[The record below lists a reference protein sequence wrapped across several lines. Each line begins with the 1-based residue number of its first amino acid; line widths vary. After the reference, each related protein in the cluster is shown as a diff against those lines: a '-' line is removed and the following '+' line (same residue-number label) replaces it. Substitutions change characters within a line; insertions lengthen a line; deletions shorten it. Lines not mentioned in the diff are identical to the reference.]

1 MALTTSA
8 AKSLALLAGL
18 LGSAGVQAANP
29 VPLPTLPANLGYAI
43 LMDGDPIGRETY
55 DFRQDGGHVSV
66 SVTTKTDVKVLFLN
80 FHYRHARQEE
90 WQDGRLQS
98 LRANTDDDGSKH
110 HVEADAKD
118 GSLSLAADGK
128 PVGLPSDSL
137 PLTLWNKALLGTST
151 LYGVID
157 AQPYHVTAKD
167 LGAET
172 LTLAG
177 KAVATEH
184 YRIDGDVQ
192 RDLWYGEDGLL
203 VQTTF
208 ERKGYPIKI
217 VRE

>member
-8 AKSLALLAGL
+8 AKTLALLATL
-18 LGSAGVQAANP
+18 LGPAGAQAASSA
-29 VPLPTLPANLGYAI
+29 PLPALPANLGYAI
-43 LMDGDPIGRETY
+43 LMDGDPIGHETY

-90 WQDGRLQS
+90 WLDGQLQS

-128 PVGLPSDSL
+128 PVSLPPDSL
-137 PLTLWNKALLGTST
+137 PLTLWNKALLATST

-157 AQPYHVTAKD
+157 AQPYHVTSKD

-177 KAVATEH
+177 KPVATEH